1 MAGARNAAEAARPA
15 TASVIVCFVLSPF
28 SGGGRGRMPRLTRQA
43 NGAGHW
49 LPGQPGYGASILAAQ
64 RREIPRTTRSV
75 RVWTVGPS
83 QHSGTAAVSD
93 VAGVAARGIDSHV
106 FVPFSVIRFGLALR
120 VGRAVRM
127 ITAPADY
134 ASVFRTNLKTMG
146 RYFDECEDYGSGI
159 PTRWPVACVTAR
171 RPRA

>member
-15 TASVIVCFVLSPF
+15 TASVIVCFILSPF
-28 SGGGRGRMPRLTRQA
+28 SGSGRGRMPRLTRQA

-127 ITAPADY
+127 ITRPLTVRRYFDQLGDY
-134 ASVFRTNLKTMG
+134 GSVFRRIWRLLVW
-146 RYFDECEDYGSGI
+146 Y
-159 PTRWPVACVTAR
+159 PHPVAGGVR
-171 RPRA
+171 HS